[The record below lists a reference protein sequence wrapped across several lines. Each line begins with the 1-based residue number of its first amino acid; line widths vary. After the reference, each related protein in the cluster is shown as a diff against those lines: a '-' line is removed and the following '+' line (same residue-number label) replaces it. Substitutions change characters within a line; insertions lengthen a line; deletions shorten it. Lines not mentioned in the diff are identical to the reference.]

1 MLLSRSGNQIEFYV
15 PRFHHLLSVEG
26 MMDAEWQKTFRERMI
41 RFEAGRSP
49 REKAIAVSIKVRV
62 SMGCFHR
69 EHSPNAYWLI
79 DQSLRKLP
87 RGPVELAFEEHESG
101 PELLVYLAVAAAG
114 ITLAKSVI
122 DLVTTIIKAR
132 SEGIKKGDRPS
143 APLELIVRR
152 VDRGSEFREEVVLRV
167 GHTDL
172 IDEKV
177 IQQRINEAL
186 DRLVRKNDVEE
197 S

>member
-1 MLLSRSGNQIEFYV
+1 
-15 PRFHHLLSVEG
+15 
-26 MMDAEWQKTFRERMI
+26 MDAQWQKTFCERMS
-41 RFEAGRSP
+41 RFEARRSP
-49 REKAIAVSIKVRV
+49 RENESAVSIKVRV
-62 SMGCFHR
+62 NIGCFHR

-79 DQSLRKLP
+79 DQSLSKLS
-87 RGPVELAFEEHESG
+87 RNQVELAFDEHESG

-132 SEGIKKGDRPS
+132 AEGINTGDRPS

-152 VDRGSEFREEVVLRV
+152 VDRVGEFREEVVLRI
-167 GHTDL
+167 GHTDPV
-172 IDEKV
+172 DEKV
-177 IQQRINEAL
+177 IEKRLNEAL
-186 DRLVRKNDVEE
+186 GRLVGKNDVEE